1 MSANHSWK
9 IVNGSADDIP
19 SDPSLKF
26 TLPIPPGTDIWRPNP
41 TTDVFTA
48 PFVYQVV
55 PIKSF
60 ERIQVTVS
68 AQWQTQFDQGGLAVV
83 FPSPSSEKVK
93 GDASKWIKT
102 GIEFYEGEPA
112 LSTVTCD
119 RFSDWSLSPL
129 TSTTGSNKGKTTIE
143 ISSEGEGDERKMVI
157 STIAGGTKSPLRE
170 IMWAFIEER
179 QGDTEMWV
187 GVYGAKPTAEKDDA
201 EKGIELTFE
210 GLVVDV
216 K

>member
-1 MSANHSWK
+1 MPATRTWK
-9 IVNGSADDIP
+9 ILNGSANDIP
-19 SDPSLKF
+19 SNPEQNF
-26 TLPIPPGTDIWRPNP
+26 TLTIPPGTDIWRPNP

-48 PFVYQVV
+48 PLLYQVL

-68 AQWQTQFDQGGLAVV
+68 AGWQTQFDQGGLVVV
-83 FPSPSSEKVK
+83 FPSPGTGKVK
-93 GDASKWIKT
+93 ADASKWIKT
-102 GIEFYEGEPA
+102 GIEFYNGMPA

-129 TSTTGSNKGKTTIE
+129 ASTPDHGKGKTTIE
-143 ISSEGEGDERKMVI
+143 ISSEGEGDERKLVI
-157 STIAGGTKSPLRE
+157 SSVAGDTKSPLRE
-170 IMWAFIEER
+170 VMWAFLEDR
-179 QGDTEMWV
+179 QGDAEMWV
-187 GVYGAKPTAEKDDA
+187 GVYGAKPTAERDDA
-201 EKGIELTFE
+201 AKGIELTFE